1 MKKKMKAMNNL
12 RLISCILFSLFI
24 TSVFA
29 LPEEPDLSGIKTI
42 QDAKSYYQSCRS
54 IVYKQNVT
62 RDDVVTALWNM
73 YYLGRWLG
81 MTAMDAEQK
90 YASYASRVKA
100 TTQDEEYELNSL
112 IFRIAFTY
120 KALQG
125 FLGPSFESL
134 DRVYWM
140 NIESDYGLYGNKVIR
155 FDSKDNI
162 VLTEYNLNGIKF
174 IVFHNIDKNFA
185 YDVKVFHREKNYSKK
200 LKKNV
205 YKTLERDITLMPEG
219 VWFIASSLDLMG
231 IYFSPSSYEVK
242 NKYYVGSK

>member
-1 MKKKMKAMNNL
+1 MNNY
-12 RLISCILFSLFI
+12 RLITLFLCSLFI

-162 VLTEYNLNGIKF
+162 VLTEYNLYGIKF
-174 IVFHNIDKNFA
+174 IVFHNIDKT
-185 YDVKVFHREKNYSKK
+185 S
-200 LKKNV
+200 
-205 YKTLERDITLMPEG
+205 LM
-219 VWFIASSLDLMG
+219 M
-231 IYFSPSSYEVK
+231 
-242 NKYYVGSK
+242 

>member
-1 MKKKMKAMNNL
+1 MNNY
-12 RLISCILFSLFI
+12 RLITLFLCSLFI

-134 DRVYWM
+134 DRVCWM

>member
-1 MKKKMKAMNNL
+1 
-12 RLISCILFSLFI
+12 
-24 TSVFA
+24 
-29 LPEEPDLSGIKTI
+29 
-42 QDAKSYYQSCRS
+42 
-54 IVYKQNVT
+54 
-62 RDDVVTALWNM
+62 
-73 YYLGRWLG
+73 
-81 MTAMDAEQK
+81 MDTEQK
-90 YASYASRVKA
+90 YASYSSRVKA

-125 FLGPSFESL
+125 LLGPSFESL

-140 NIESDYGLYGNKVIR
+140 NIESDYGLYGDKITR

-185 YDVKVFHREKNYSKK
+185 YDVKICHKKKEYSKK

-205 YKTLERDITLMPEG
+205 YRTLERDITLMPEA
-219 VWFIASSLDLMG
+219 VWFVASSLDLIN
-231 IYFSPSSYEVK
+231 IYFSPSSFEVK
-242 NKYYVGSK
+242 NKYYVWTK